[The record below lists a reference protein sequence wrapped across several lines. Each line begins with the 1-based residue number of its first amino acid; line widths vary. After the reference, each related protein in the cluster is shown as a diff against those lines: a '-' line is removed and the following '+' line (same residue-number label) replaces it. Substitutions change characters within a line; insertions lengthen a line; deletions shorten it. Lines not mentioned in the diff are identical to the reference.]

1 MSVMNPSYPTP
12 ISTGTK
18 TNMGISDLT
27 AIFAVAF
34 GALAALNSLLLLT
47 VFTDVLKLWP
57 TPSRQS
63 WQSYTFWPLFRVGLG
78 LTMLVGVLRFALAPS
93 HEWQAAVG
101 ALLALAGLGVTVYGY
116 FELGLENTYGAD
128 DGLVTSGLYRYSRN
142 PQYVA
147 SMLAF
152 VGLGAA
158 AGSLDAVLLC
168 ALAVGVYVLL
178 PLAEEPWLE
187 RAYGASYARYRE
199 RTPRFLSLAK
209 LLEKPVPARR

>member
-1 MSVMNPSYPTP
+1 MKKSF
-12 ISTGTK
+12 G
-18 TNMGISDLT
+18 DARFT

-34 GALAALNSLLLLT
+34 SALTVLNGLLLLT

-57 TPSRQS
+57 TPGRQS

-78 LTMLVGVLRFALAPS
+78 LTILLGALRFALAPA
-93 HEWQAAVG
+93 HDWQAASG
-101 ALLALAGLGVTVYGY
+101 ALLALAGLGFTVYGY
-116 FELGLENTYGAD
+116 FELGLKNTYGSN

-147 SMLAF
+147 SILAF
-152 VGLGAA
+152 VGLAAA
-158 AGSLDAVLLC
+158 AGSMDAVLLC
-168 ALAVGVYVLL
+168 ALAVGVYLLL

-199 RTPRFLSLAK
+199 RTPRFLGLAK
-209 LLEKPVPARR
+209 LLEKPIPVQR